1 MSNFLERIKS
11 GVQEVVKSRILV
23 LVIVFCAMSAI
34 LVQRVFYL
42 QIVKGQE
49 YTENYKLQIQK
60 TKTVEGT
67 RGNIYDR
74 NGKLLAYNELAYSV
88 TIEDNGEYDTRKQKN
103 KELNKVISTVI
114 HMVESNGDTVI
125 NDFGIIL
132 DNDNHYIFTAESDTQ
147 RLRFIADVYGQAS
160 IDNLKE
166 EQKNQS
172 ASDIIDYLCTDDIN
186 GYGINQEK
194 LGREATLKLVNIR
207 YAMSLNNYQKY
218 IATTIAEDVSD
229 ETVSAVMENM
239 DTLQGVNV
247 EE

>member
-11 GVQEVVKSRILV
+11 GIQEVIKSRILV
-23 LVIVFCAMSAI
+23 LIIVFCAMSAI

-60 TKTVEGT
+60 TKAVEGT

-114 HMVESNGDTVI
+114 QMVESNGDTVI

-132 DNDNHYIFTAESDTQ
+132 DNNNSYIFAAESNTPVSYTH
-147 RLRFIADVYGQAS
+147 L
-160 IDNLKE
+160 
-166 EQKNQS
+166 
-172 ASDIIDYLCTDDIN
+172 
-186 GYGINQEK
+186 
-194 LGREATLKLVNIR
+194 TLP
-207 YAMSLNNYQKY
+207 
-218 IATTIAEDVSD
+218 TIYSV
-229 ETVSAVMENM
+229 
-239 DTLQGVNV
+239 
-247 EE
+247 